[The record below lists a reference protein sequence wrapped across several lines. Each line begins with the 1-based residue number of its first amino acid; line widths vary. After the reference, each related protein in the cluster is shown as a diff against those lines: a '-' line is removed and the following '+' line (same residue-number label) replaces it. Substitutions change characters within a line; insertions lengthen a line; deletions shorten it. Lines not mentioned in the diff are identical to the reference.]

1 MSDPKIKRVL
11 VSVTDKTGVA
21 DFARALVNEFGAEII
36 STGGTARA
44 LKDAG
49 VPVTPIDDVT
59 QFPEMMDGRAKTLHP
74 RVHGGLL
81 AKRDNEAH
89 MNSCFVFRDG
99 TFSGSRHATDPHTDR
114 VP

>member
-49 VPVTPIDDVT
+49 VPILGTSPEAINLAEERGAFGKLLDD
-59 QFPEMMDGRAKTLHP
+59 A
-74 RVHGGLL
+74 GLT
-81 AKRDNEAH
+81 APAYA
-89 MNSCFVFRDG
+89 
-99 TFSGSRHATDPHTDR
+99 SGSQRRSASSREQHA
-114 VP
+114 